1 MARFIVGVDGSSS
14 SADALRWAH
23 REAEIRGARVTA
35 LLAWSFLDQYHV
47 DPGTSFDPGYG
58 DEDALRALDAA
69 VTGAL
74 GERAGDV
81 ERQVVCDLPATAL
94 LEAAEGADLLVVGAR
109 GLGSFRG
116 LVLGSVSQRCLEHAT
131 CPVMVVHGTPDP
143 ATERGRVV
151 VGVDGSEHAATALG
165 WAVEEARL
173 RGAALEVVHAWQVP
187 YAAEF
192 TFVGDA
198 YDAAQRSAV
207 ALVDEMLVAAGLDP
221 DDVVRTVVQ
230 GSPVL
235 ALTDAGGGADLVV
248 VGSRGRG
255 GFAGL
260 LLGSVSHQVSRHAER
275 PVVVVPDP
283 AAAADDR

>member
-1 MARFIVGVDGSSS
+1 MERFIVGVDGSSN

-23 REAEIRGARVTA
+23 REAQIRGASVTA
-35 LLAWSFLDQYHV
+35 LLAWNFLDQYHL
-47 DPGTSFDPGYG
+47 DPEKTFDPDYG
-58 DEDALRALDAA
+58 DAHARRALDAA
-69 VTGAL
+69 VERAL
-74 GERAGDV
+74 GDRAGEV
-81 ERQVVCDLPATAL
+81 EREVVCDLPATAL
-94 LEAAEGADLLVVGAR
+94 LDASKDADLLVVGAR

-116 LVLGSVSQRCLEHAT
+116 LVLGSVSQRCLEHAG
-131 CPVMVVHGTPDP
+131 CPVMVVHGPP
-143 ATERGRVV
+143 AEGAERGRVV

-173 RGAALEVVHAWQVP
+173 RGASLEVVHAWEVP

-198 YDAAQRSAV
+198 YDAAQRSAAAV
-207 ALVDEMLVAAGLDP
+207 VEEMLDAAGLVP
-221 DDVVRTVVQ
+221 DDVVCTVVH
-230 GSPVL
+230 GSPVIT
-235 ALTDAGGGADLVV
+235 LTEAAAGADLVV

-260 LLGSVSHQVSRHAER
+260 LLGSVSHQVARHAES

-283 AAAADDR
+283 GDDADR